1 MAGTFSSELPSSAT
15 IVSEPGYVV
24 NHVVVHTFFHG
35 LQISGTRSTE
45 AQRQRMNYNRYLD
58 LHLCTSSDMAAVKA
72 KGKSRSCFF
81 TSNGT
86 VYFYEFT
93 NDIMKQMRYREG
105 KNEGFTSGDK
115 GNCKILDT
123 VELTRENGS
132 GWLSFTTGAI
142 TEELKQLR
150 YISCMVSIE
159 NLKDNTKEWPNL
171 AALVHWISDTSTV
184 NKLRINCHGQ
194 GTKTGGF
201 NMGTVTL
208 SAAELVDA
216 LVRHGLTRPG
226 TDAAP
231 APGLLQGA
239 RWKADSEKAACEK
252 CNKPFSIMRRR
263 HHCRRCGG
271 LFCDACSSKKADLAV
286 ALTEESRT
294 GVGQHYATAKNV
306 KKARVCDACYNDVFN
321 RASVIADVIA
331 RERGRLA
338 VLADSSLANNGL
350 KTITLAL
357 CMGARTEGEFSPE
370 RDPTLSV
377 QQEAGVL
384 IRDSLA
390 GRVLEELRR
399 RNLRGI
405 KIAASNQ
412 VVRST
417 EDEGI
422 QNVCGITYPSDPWVD
437 VNDKNKTKN
446 EIKNRL
452 QTGTATFE
460 FPAYIYGSCKALKA
474 EYNAIPRDPSQA
486 AGART
491 VSAPITV
498 SGNGRGLYFGKCNNN
513 LADRERLG
521 RFFNKWKFSS
531 WQMSVTTY
539 PPAQPGGV
547 STDRTVLIT
556 APPRVTRIALIQGA
570 AASNTNRISVEGRA
584 EDTFKQYKSYEV
596 S

>member
-1 MAGTFSSELPSSAT
+1 
-15 IVSEPGYVV
+15 
-24 NHVVVHTFFHG
+24 
-35 LQISGTRSTE
+35 
-45 AQRQRMNYNRYLD
+45 MNYNRYLD

-123 VELTRENGS
+123 VELTTASSS
-132 GWLSFTTGAI
+132 GWLSYTTGDI

-150 YISCMVSIE
+150 YVSCMVSIE
-159 NLKDNTKEWPNL
+159 NLLDNAKQWSNL
-171 AALVHWISDTSTV
+171 AALVRWISDFHTT
-184 NKLRINCHGQ
+184 NKLRVNCHGG
-194 GTKTGGF
+194 GTSDSGF
-201 NMGTVTL
+201 SMGRREL
-208 SAAELVDA
+208 SAAELVDS

-226 TDAAP
+226 THAAP
-231 APGLLQGA
+231 SQRIPAGA
-239 RWKADSEKAACEK
+239 RWKLDSEKDACENCK
-252 CNKPFSIMRRR
+252 KSFNIIRRR

-271 LFCDACSSKKADLAV
+271 LFCDACSSKQMDLAV
-286 ALTEESRT
+286 ALTGEMLA
-294 GVGQHYATAKNV
+294 GVGQHNATAKNV
-306 KKARVCDACYNDVFN
+306 KKARVCDACYKALAPLAAARTGADVV
-321 RASVIADVIA
+321 ASVIAPLHSKYTEA
-331 RERGRLA
+331 
-338 VLADSSLANNGL
+338 SLTNGGL

-357 CMGARTEGEFSPE
+357 CMGARTGSEFSPE
-370 RDPTLSV
+370 RDPSVTVGPQQAGTLV
-377 QQEAGVL
+377 
-384 IRDSLA
+384 RDSLA

-399 RNLRGI
+399 HNLRGI
-405 KIAASNQ
+405 RVAASNQ

-486 AGART
+486 AGAGT

-498 SGNGRGLYFGKCNNN
+498 SGDGRGLYFGKCNNN